1 MKALLV
7 NPVSQ
12 LIEEIEIHSRDDVVS
27 RIGFDT
33 VIADEVGPE
42 GDCLYFDED
51 CFLRGTAGRFQ
62 IDNIVP
68 VAGTGVVTGAIDKN
82 HAFSDVKSS
91 IESLTAR
98 IKYL

>member
-12 LIEEIEIHSRDDVVS
+12 SVEEIEINSRVDLVVK
-27 RIGFDT
+27 IGFDT
-33 VIADEVGPE
+33 IISDEVGPE

-51 CFLRGTAGRFQ
+51 CFLRGTQGRFQ

-68 VAGTGVVTGAIDKN
+68 VAGVGVVMGSPDDGETL
-82 HAFSDVKSS
+82 SDVNSS
-91 IESLTAR
+91 VESLTAR
-98 IKYL
+98 LRYL